1 MQNQLPLFLPYDHV
15 HALPIVLKYQKIFDQ
30 LDLSDLPEFNA
41 GIGANG
47 TSQHALLSAFLI
59 RSLESLKTVPALIRF
74 LLANPALIFL
84 CGFRNQSIPH
94 DSQFYRFL
102 KNTKHSLIE
111 DLLFKANKVLIE
123 KNVLSLRITAVDSK
137 PVKALTKHNNP
148 KNPSREMKN
157 KNKKIKR
164 NPKATLG
171 YYSYVPTIDPLTRKK
186 HFTFFWGYR
195 SHAIVD
201 ATSGL
206 AIVEATYHNNMP
218 DEKSHEN
225 CTKNSKNYISPK
237 TASSL
242 LLIKPTMSETF
253 ILLSSIRSK
262 PSQLSRLT
270 HEIHTPIS
278 TSPPMD
284 IGSAQPGLK

>member
-74 LLANPALIFL
+74 LLANPALIYL
-84 CGFRNQSIPH
+84 CGFRNQTIPH

-102 KNTKHSLIE
+102 KKTKHSLIE

-148 KNPSREMKN
+148 KIPAVS
-157 KNKKIKR
+157 
-164 NPKATLG
+164 
-171 YYSYVPTIDPLTRKK
+171 
-186 HFTFFWGYR
+186 
-195 SHAIVD
+195 
-201 ATSGL
+201 
-206 AIVEATYHNNMP
+206 
-218 DEKSHEN
+218 
-225 CTKNSKNYISPK
+225 
-237 TASSL
+237 
-242 LLIKPTMSETF
+242 
-253 ILLSSIRSK
+253 
-262 PSQLSRLT
+262 
-270 HEIHTPIS
+270 
-278 TSPPMD
+278 
-284 IGSAQPGLK
+284 